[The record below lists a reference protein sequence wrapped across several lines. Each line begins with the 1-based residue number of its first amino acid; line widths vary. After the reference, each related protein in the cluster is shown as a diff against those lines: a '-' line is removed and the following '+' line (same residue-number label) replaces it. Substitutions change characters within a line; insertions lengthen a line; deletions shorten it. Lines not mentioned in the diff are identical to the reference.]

1 MIDPIVNLIRDKDI
15 NLDETLQVMKLDAIV
30 NQISS
35 LQRIKVSPAAR
46 PPRALSIL

>member
-15 NLDETLQVMKLDAIV
+15 NLDETGCIKLDAIV
-30 NQISS
+30 NQISP
-35 LQRIKVSPAAR
+35 LQLVKVSPAAR